1 MDFRKKSS
9 EKITDER
16 WFMRNLWDSTTPT
29 GGPRGLISIPKKL
42 QHSGVKRLIER
53 ALRAQ
58 GIRTKL
64 EEGKK

>member
-1 MDFRKKSS
+1 
-9 EKITDER
+9 
-16 WFMRNLWDSTTPT
+16 MRNLWDVTTPT